1 VQARQRLIAYLKDNL
16 GLKKGVKIIIT
27 GHSLGAALAW
37 LAARDIKTY
46 FDADVRL
53 ITFGEA
59 AWRLRAV
66 AVCHRAHWH
75 PCMPSK

>member
-1 VQARQRLIAYLKDNL
+1 MQIRTALIAYLKNTL
-16 GLKKGVKIIIT
+16 GLKSGVKIIIT
-27 GHSLGAALAW
+27 GHSLGAALSW
-37 LAARDIKTY
+37 LAARDISLNNL
-46 FDADVRL
+46 ADVRL

-59 AWRLRAV
+59 AWRLCAV